1 MTLTV
6 QFYTMLAMVG
16 MGLWLGAA
24 VDTYRRFMHAY
35 ARPILLFFCDILF
48 WIVQG
53 LFVFYVLLSVNEG
66 TIRFY
71 VFLALLCGFAMYR
84 ALFQN
89 LYLQLLNI
97 CIRLSIRIFTVCV
110 NIFQRLIVYPVR
122 MLIRAIFQLL
132 SFLLSV
138 LMNFFLLIFRFL
150 VFILKGLACLV
161 WTFIPNS
168 LKIHLKKLAGFF
180 KIVQNK
186 INNCFSRFGKR

>member
-24 VDTYRRFMHAY
+24 LDTYRRFLHSYVSA
-35 ARPILLFFCDILF
+35 ILLFFCDILF

-53 LFVFYVLLSVNEG
+53 LFVFYVLLIVNDG

-71 VFLALLCGFAMYR
+71 VFVALLCGFAMYR
-84 ALFQN
+84 ALFQK
-89 LYLQLLNI
+89 LYLQLLNV
-97 CIRLSIRIFTVCV
+97 CIRLSIRIFNISVA
-110 NIFQRLIVYPVR
+110 IFQQFIVYPIQAFVR
-122 MLIRAIFQLL
+122 AVIQIL
-132 SFLLSV
+132 SFFLRL
-138 LMNFFLLIFRFL
+138 LMNIFLLVFRFL
-150 VFILKGLACLV
+150 VVIMKGFSRLV

-168 LKIHLKKLAGFF
+168 FKIRIKKLAGFL

-186 INNCFSRFGKR
+186 INNYFGKR

>member
-6 QFYTMLAMVG
+6 QFYTMLAMIG

-24 VDTYRRFMHAY
+24 VDTYRRFLHAH
-35 ARPILLFFCDILF
+35 ISSLLLFLCDILF

-53 LFVFYVLLSVNEG
+53 LLVFYVLLLVNDG

-71 VFLALLCGFAMYR
+71 VFVALLCGFAMYR
-84 ALFQN
+84 ALFQTV
-89 LYLQLLNI
+89 YLRLLNV
-97 CIRLSIRIFTVCV
+97 CIRLSMLIFNVCMNV
-110 NIFQRLIVYPVR
+110 FQKLIVYPIKALVQG
-122 MLIRAIFQLL
+122 IIQIL

-138 LMNFFLLIFRFL
+138 LMNFFLLIFRLL
-150 VFILKGLACLV
+150 VFILKRFARLV

-168 LKIHLKKLAGFF
+168 LKIHIKKLAGFI

-186 INNCFSRFGKR
+186 INNYFGKR